1 MPTIKLTARAL
12 DNLPSPSRGRIEYF
26 DDALPGFAVRVFP
39 SGRRVFTLLYR
50 LKGGRARKKERI
62 DLGTYPPLS
71 LAQARAL
78 AARLKAEIQLGNDPR
93 RNLKPDEPAAI
104 EVPEGATFR
113 DVCLAYVAHPSGGGA
128 LRAATTLP
136 HYRRLL
142 DAEILPAFGGRVPD
156 GITRTEIRTWS
167 EALAVK
173 KPVVANRAFAVMRRI
188 FEWALSRDMVQSMPF
203 SGIHKPAR
211 EAARDRVLSDD
222 EIRCIFA
229 ALQHERPIITGLWE
243 LLFYTGVRPGTALA
257 AKWEHVNL
265 GDALW
270 DVPVTKKA
278 RGTSDGTGKPFVVPL
293 SPPAMEVLRVLQPFS
308 AHSPYVFPGGSPRRT
323 ALSPDRNLFSPQKST
338 ERIRARTGIA
348 DFTMRDIRRTVAT
361 GLGRLGVQPA
371 TIARVLDHTIQ
382 GVGQA
387 THVYAKYDYLAEKRE
402 ALEAWGRFVAKLRGV
417 PAEPR
422 PTLAA
427 PGRRS
432 ETGNPVARG

>member
-12 DNLPSPSRGRIEYF
+12 DSLPLPSRGRIEYF
-26 DDALPGFAVRVFP
+26 DDGLPGFAVRVFP

-50 LKGGRARKKERI
+50 LKGGRTSKKERI

-78 AARLKAEIQLGNDPR
+78 AAKLKAEIQLGNDPR
-93 RNLKPDEPAAI
+93 RNLKPDAPISTEL
-104 EVPEGATFR
+104 PEGTTFR
-113 DVCLAYVAHPSGGGA
+113 DVCLAYIAHPSGGGT

-156 GITRTEIRTWS
+156 GITRAEIRSWS
-167 EALAVK
+167 ESLAST

-203 SGIHKPAR
+203 SGIHKPTR
-211 EAARDRVLSDD
+211 ETARDRVLSDD
-222 EIRCIFA
+222 EIRRILD
-229 ALQHERPIITGLWE
+229 ALQHERPIIAGLWE

-257 AKWEHVNL
+257 AKWEHIHL
-265 GDALW
+265 EDALW
-270 DVPVTKKA
+270 DVPITKKA

-293 SPPAMEVLRVLQPFS
+293 SPQAVNVLRTLQPFS

-323 ALSPDRNLFSPQKST
+323 ALSSDRNLFSPQKST
-338 ERIRARTGIA
+338 ERIRERSGIRN
-348 DFTMRDIRRTVAT
+348 FTMRDIRRTVAT

-371 TIARVLDHTIQ
+371 TIAHVLDHTIQ

-387 THVYAKYDYLAEKRE
+387 THVYAKYDFLTEKRE
-402 ALEAWGRFVAKLRGV
+402 ALETWGRFVTKLRSKSNLGQ
-417 PAEPR
+417 
-422 PTLAA
+422 
-427 PGRRS
+427 
-432 ETGNPVARG
+432 